1 MSLDNLSATQT
12 VRAPNTQTL
21 ISLPVPGTGR
31 LLCTSLDKA
40 ETAEK
45 SGVEEEEAGGGEGR
59 QSNCTGTL
67 LVTAVW
73 TQPGSRPLVSER
85 LTGQMDGQSSVLT
98 AESRR

>member
-12 VRAPNTQTL
+12 VSAPNTQTL

-45 SGVEEEEAGGGEGR
+45 SGEEGEEEEEGGRGGGA
-59 QSNCTGTL
+59 
-67 LVTAVW
+67 TAR
-73 TQPGSRPLVSER
+73 GLC
-85 LTGQMDGQSSVLT
+85 
-98 AESRR
+98 

>member
-45 SGVEEEEAGGGEGR
+45 SGEEEEEEGGRGGR
-59 QSNCTGTL
+59 A
-67 LVTAVW
+67 TAR
-73 TQPGSRPLVSER
+73 GLC
-85 LTGQMDGQSSVLT
+85 
-98 AESRR
+98 